1 MFRSIKNKLITLF
14 LIAVLTPLLVMR
26 LIAYP
31 SAQKAIQETTISNLQ
46 LVGSKNVSQ
55 VNEWLNRLK
64 SDAGRIAKNPFVISA
79 VNLTKTDADTISQ
92 FLSYIPYEA
101 GFHRFMISDIFG
113 NVRVSTDDKLI
124 GLNIVDVE
132 GFNHAIEG
140 ETYVSDILS
149 SVFYDSDE
157 FGNRS
162 DRFPVMYVS
171 VPVRN
176 EEGYV
181 VGVMMFQVNLSVLN
195 KEMQERQY
203 GNSYDAYIINQ
214 HGVMITE
221 SRFVEQLKHIGLIK
235 KRTTLELAVVE
246 PQTKQFT
253 KSVISCLKG
262 VNGFDVNGYT
272 NYAGEKVVGVWYWI
286 PELKWGVITEISAN
300 EVSSA
305 MNNLKNPILEILSYL
320 TIAGVVLA
328 VAGIAFAL
336 VIGQK
341 IANPIMELTMA
352 TRKMSAGDLSQRVM
366 IKTQDEVRELG
377 DSFNVMAESVQE
389 KTAKL
394 QETSNFLNS
403 ILVSSTE
410 HSIIAADLDGNILAF
425 NEGAKRMFGYE
436 PEEVIQKSS
445 IQILHAKADVESWKV
460 RKMLETALITG
471 RYKNEMQLVRKNG
484 EVFTGYSTFT
494 TRQATNGKPIG
505 FVMITRDI
513 TEQKLLEQELHNY
526 TVQLE
531 NIVEERTQKLRVSEE
546 KYRRLFETS
555 KDVVFFCDT
564 ECQFVDI
571 NQAGVDLFGYES
583 KNEILKL
590 NLIHHLFFSPGEG
603 KAIKEMVC
611 KNSFIKDY
619 EVELKRKD
627 GVRVPC
633 LMTSNLRRGERNN
646 IIGYEGIIIDLTERK
661 RIEQEKDILNNIN
674 KILASNLDIREV
686 YKSFSEELNKVV
698 DFDRMSITLLD
709 EKRDEFLI
717 FAVSKDYDGSR
728 LEEGMHYSKYGTLA
742 GKVVENGEVYMVS
755 DTSRGSFSTDPILFR
770 EGIKSRLSFPLISKG
785 EIIGSLNFG
794 SKNVKNYSEN
804 HVEIINK
811 IAPQLAIAIDNTC
824 LFDKI
829 KESEEKYRN
838 LVEDIEDVIFRLDKK
853 GRYLFLNS
861 ALKNVTGYTPQ
872 EFYENPS
879 IAMEMIHK
887 HDVELVKETIQNV
900 LDGELKV
907 SKDLEYRVYCK
918 NGDELWVS
926 QNTYP
931 IKNKK
936 GNIIGVEGIMRD
948 ITDSKKIEEQI
959 RRSER
964 LASVGELAAS
974 IAHEIRNPLG
984 AISNSVGMLKR
995 DLALK
1000 GDDQKLFE
1008 MVVEETDRLNSII
1021 TNFLTFA
1028 HPAEYHFVRSD
1039 IVEIIDETLF
1049 LLEQDVRFSE
1059 EIKVVKV
1066 YEKDIPKV
1074 YLDRNWIRKV
1084 FWNLLVNSI
1093 DAMPGGGKIFIRV
1106 RKPKVTDNNE
1116 IEIVI
1121 ADTGIGIPPEIIRK
1135 IFEPFFTTKKSKG
1148 TGLGLSIV
1156 HRIVDNHGGVIDVK
1170 SKQNKGTIFTIRL
1183 PVKNKQMKTISV

>member
-1 MFRSIKNKLITLF
+1 MFSSIKNKLIFLF

-31 SAQKAIQETTISNLQ
+31 SAQKAIQKTTISNLQ
-46 LVGSKNVSQ
+46 LIGSQKISQ
-55 VNEWLNRLK
+55 VSDWLNRLK
-64 SDAGRIAKNPFVISA
+64 SDAERIGINPSVLRA
-79 VNLTKTDADTISQ
+79 VTLGKTDTSAISQ
-92 FLSYIPYEA
+92 LFPHLSREVWFRRY
-101 GFHRFMISDIFG
+101 MICDASGNIRASSDD
-113 NVRVSTDDKLI
+113 RMI
-124 GLNIVDVE
+124 GLNIANVE
-132 GFNHAIEG
+132 GFSQAVEG
-140 ETYVSDILS
+140 GTSVSDIVS

-157 FGNRS
+157 FGNRA
-162 DRFPVMYVS
+162 DRLPVMYIS

-181 VGVMMFQVNLSVLN
+181 AGVMVFQIDLSVLN
-195 KEMQERQY
+195 KEMQEKRY
-203 GNSYDAYIINQ
+203 GDSYDAYIINQ
-214 HGVMITE
+214 HGLMITE
-221 SRFVEQLKHIGLIK
+221 SKFAGQLRQMGLIRE
-235 KRTTLELAVVE
+235 RTTLELAVVD

-253 KSVISCLKG
+253 PGVISCLKG
-262 VNGFDVNGYT
+262 INGFNVDGYT
-272 NYAGEKVVGVWYWI
+272 NYAGEKVVGVWQWI
-286 PELKWGVITEISAN
+286 PELKWGVIIEISAD
-300 EVSSA
+300 EVSLA
-305 MNNLKNPILEILSYL
+305 MNNLKNPISVTLSYL
-320 TIAGVVLA
+320 TITGVILA
-328 VAGIAFAL
+328 IAGIAFAL
-336 VIGQK
+336 VIGQT
-341 IANPIMELTMA
+341 IANPIMKLTTA
-352 TRKMSAGDLSQRVM
+352 TRKMSAGDLSPRVT

-377 DSFNVMAESVQE
+377 DAFNVMAESVQE
-389 KTAKL
+389 NTTKL
-394 QETSNFLNS
+394 QEAKNFLKS

-410 HSIIAADLDGNILAF
+410 HSIIAGDLDGNILAF

-436 PEEVIQKSS
+436 PEDLIKKSN
-445 IQILHAKADVESWKV
+445 IQILHIKEDVKSGKV
-460 RKMLETALITG
+460 KEMLKTALLTG
-471 RYKNEMQLVRKNG
+471 RYKEEMQLVRKNG
-484 EVFTGYSTFT
+484 EAFTGYSILTL
-494 TRQATNGKPIG
+494 RQSTHGNPIG

-526 TVQLE
+526 TERLE
-531 NIVEERTQKLRVSEE
+531 KIVEERTHKLRASEE

-564 ECQFVDI
+564 ECRFVDI

-590 NLIHHLFFSPGEG
+590 NLVHHLFFSPGEG

-611 KNSFIKDY
+611 KNGFIKDY
-619 EVELKRKD
+619 EVELKKKD

-633 LMTSNLRRGERNN
+633 LMTSNLRRDERNN

-661 RIEQEKDILNNIN
+661 KIEQEKDIMNNIN

-698 DFDRMSITLLD
+698 GFDRMSITLLD

-717 FAVSKDYDGSR
+717 FAVSKDYHDSR

-742 GKVVENGEVYMVS
+742 GKVVENGEVYMVN
-755 DTSRGSFSTDPILFR
+755 DTSRGSFSTDLILFK
-770 EGIKSRLSFPLISKG
+770 EGIKSRLSYPLICKG

-794 SKNVKNYSEN
+794 SKNVHNYSES
-804 HVEIINK
+804 HVDTINK
-811 IAPQLAIAIDNTC
+811 IAPQLTIAIDNTC

-861 ALKNVTGYTPQ
+861 ALKNVTGYDPR
-872 EFYENPS
+872 EFYVNPF

-887 HDVELVKETIQNV
+887 GDVELVRETTRKVI
-900 LDGELKV
+900 DGELKV
-907 SKDLEYRVYCK
+907 SKDLEYRIYRK
-918 NGDELWVS
+918 SGEELWIS

-936 GNIIGVEGIMRD
+936 GGIIGIEGIMRD

-964 LASVGELAAS
+964 LASIGELAAS

-995 DLALK
+995 DLSLK

-1008 MVVEETDRLNSII
+1008 MVVEETERLNSII

-1049 LLEQDVRFSE
+1049 LLEQDARFHE
-1059 EIKVVKV
+1059 EIKIVKD
-1066 YEKDIPKV
+1066 YENDIPGIS
-1074 YLDRNWIRKV
+1074 LDRNWIRKV

-1093 DAMPGGGKIFIRV
+1093 DAMPSGGKIYIRV
-1106 RKPKVTDNNE
+1106 RKPKTPENCG

-1121 ADTGIGIPPEIIRK
+1121 ADTGTGIPPETLRK

-1156 HRIVDNHGGVIDVK
+1156 HRIVDNHGGIIDVK
-1170 SKQNKGTIFTIRL
+1170 SKRNKGTMFTIRL
-1183 PVKNKQMKTISV
+1183 PLKNNQMKTVLT